1 MRTEEKII
9 LKAIELYNK
18 AGFYNINS
26 RDIAK
31 ELQISHG
38 NLEYHYKTKEV
49 ILEAIYARMKAEVS
63 GYFADMDESLDPFE
77 QLDVYL
83 KKLEQFQSKYKFFNL
98 DVVEISRQYPK
109 LRRKIRTTV
118 QVRKEQM
125 ASFFNL
131 FVGSGYLNPEP
142 DPGFYM
148 RLQHKIRM
156 TITFWVSQ
164 EVILK
169 NFDPEQDITMCQ
181 TIWDLIFP
189 HLTEKGRKAY
199 NRSIL
204 KSALHIN

>member
-38 NLEYHYKTKEV
+38 NLEYHYKNKEI
-49 ILEAIYARMKAEVS
+49 ILETIYARMKTEVS
-63 GYFADMDESLDPFE
+63 GYFSDVDESMDPFE

-83 KKLEQFQSKYKFFNL
+83 HKLEQFQTKYKFFNL

-109 LRRKIRTTV
+109 LKRKIKATV

-125 ASFFNL
+125 ASFFTM
-131 FVGSGYLNPEP
+131 FAKSGHLLPEP
-142 DPGFYM
+142 NEGFYM

-156 TITFWVSQ
+156 IITFWVSQ
-164 EVILK
+164 EMILK
-169 NFDPEQDITMCQ
+169 NFDPDQEITMRQ

-189 HLTEKGRKAY
+189 YLTEKGKKAY

-204 KSALHIN
+204 KTALTIN